1 MVVKKITKVSKKE
14 VKKVVTKK
22 EIKTKKVAKKVSEEP
37 KKVSKAGKTVKVV
50 KPVKTQKVS
59 KPVKT
64 AKAVKSAKPIK
75 PKKVEK
81 AVATKTK
88 KIEKVVPVKAEKKA
102 VKETT
107 KKVSKQEVVKP
118 TKVVTEK
125 KKKKSKKD
133 GEELETLDDIKKRL
147 EKIGK
152 SKGEIYMSDVEE
164 AVIHLELSAK
174 ELKSLVKY
182 FKSKKIDVLVEESDE
197 DDDSEE
203 IDISKIK
210 MGEADPEAEDVD
222 EAALEEIE
230 PAVQKLIQQIEKEDV
245 NVMAAEMK
253 VSDPVKM
260 YLKDIGKY
268 PLINKEREIELAEL
282 IAQGDDYAKEQL
294 ISANLR
300 LVVNIAKHFIGRGLS
315 FLDLI
320 QEGNAGLIK
329 ASQKFDRFKG
339 FKFST
344 YATWWIRQAIARAI
358 ADQARTI
365 RIPVHM
371 VETINKMTKIQR
383 QLTQELGRDP
393 NAEEIAEKMGNGFTA
408 NRIREIQRIAMEP
421 VSLETPIGEEDDSH
435 LGDFLEDKEAMSP
448 SDYASNELLKDELE
462 SVMKDLTEREAR
474 VLRLRYGLEDGKPR
488 TLEEVGKEFNVTRER
503 IRQIES
509 KALRKLRHPARAK
522 RFSDYRG
529 DK

>member
-22 EIKTKKVAKKVSEEP
+22 EIKPKKVAKKVSEEP
-37 KKVSKAGKTVKVV
+37 KKVSKAGKTVKVA

-107 KKVSKQEVVKP
+107 KKVSKQEVLKP
-118 TKVVTEK
+118 SKVVAE

-164 AVIHLELSAK
+164 AVVHLELSAK

>member
-1 MVVKKITKVSKKE
+1 MVVKKTSTVSKKE

-22 EIKTKKVAKKVSEEP
+22 EIKPKKVAKKVNEEP
-37 KKVSKAGKTVKVV
+37 KKVKQVGKAVKIA
-50 KPVKTQKVS
+50 KPVKAQKAA
-59 KPVKT
+59 KPVKA
-64 AKAVKSAKPIK
+64 AKVVKSAKPSK
-75 PKKVEK
+75 PKKV
-81 AVATKTK
+81 V
-88 KIEKVVPVKAEKKA
+88 KVVAPKAKKPEKLVTVKADKKA
-102 VKETT
+102 SKEPA
-107 KKVSKQEVVKP
+107 KKVSKKEVVKP
-118 TKVVTEK
+118 SKVVVE

-133 GEELETLDDIKKRL
+133 NEELETLDDIKKRL

-152 SKGEIYMSDVEE
+152 SKGEIYMSDIEE
-164 AVIHLELSAK
+164 AVVHLELSAK
-174 ELKSLVKY
+174 ELKSLTKY

-197 DDDSEE
+197 DEDSEE

>member
-14 VKKVVTKK
+14 VKKVVSKK
-22 EIKTKKVAKKVSEEP
+22 EIKPKKVAKKVSEEP
-37 KKVSKAGKTVKVV
+37 KKVSKAGKTVKVA

-64 AKAVKSAKPIK
+64 AKAVKSAKLIK

-102 VKETT
+102 VKETA

-118 TKVVTEK
+118 TKVVAE

-164 AVIHLELSAK
+164 AVVHLELNAK

>member
-1 MVVKKITKVSKKE
+1 MVVKKTTKVSKKE

-22 EIKTKKVAKKVSEEP
+22 EIKPKKVSKKVSEEP
-37 KKVSKAGKTVKVV
+37 KKVSKAGKTVKVA
-50 KPVKTQKVS
+50 KPVKTQKVA

-102 VKETT
+102 VKETA

-118 TKVVTEK
+118 SKVVAE

-164 AVIHLELSAK
+164 AVVHLELSAK